1 VAEGFDILWLFKK
14 VTRMP
19 NDKKI
24 YSKIVSDAKA
34 PAGVQELIKVYE
46 RFKEANAITEEYLKL
61 ISPQTYQSNSDKS
74 LLA

>member
-1 VAEGFDILWLFKK
+1 
-14 VTRMP
+14 MS

-34 PAGVQELIKVYE
+34 PAGVQELLKVYE

-61 ISPQTYQSNSDKS
+61 ISPQTYQSNSNKS

>member
-1 VAEGFDILWLFKK
+1 MA
-14 VTRMP
+14 

-61 ISPQTYQSNSDKS
+61 ISPQTYQSNSNKS
-74 LLA
+74 FLA

>member
-1 VAEGFDILWLFKK
+1 
-14 VTRMP
+14 MS
-19 NDKKI
+19 NDKKV

-61 ISPQTYQSNSDKS
+61 ISPQTYQSNSNKS

>member
-1 VAEGFDILWLFKK
+1 M
-14 VTRMP
+14 VTCMS
-19 NDKKI
+19 NDKKK

-34 PAGVQELIKVYE
+34 PAGVQELMKVYE

-61 ISPQTYQSNSDKS
+61 ISPQTYQSNSNKS

>member
-1 VAEGFDILWLFKK
+1 
-14 VTRMP
+14 MS

-61 ISPQTYQSNSDKS
+61 ISPQTYQSNSNKS

>member
-1 VAEGFDILWLFKK
+1 
-14 VTRMP
+14 MS

-24 YSKIVSDAKA
+24 YSKIVSDAKT
-34 PAGVQELIKVYE
+34 PAGVQELLKVYE

-61 ISPQTYQSNSDKS
+61 ISPQTYQSNSNKS

>member
-1 VAEGFDILWLFKK
+1 MAEGFDILWLFKK